1 MLKVGDPVKFFRY
14 ETVDGKSAY
23 VPYHAIV
30 LGLRPRPVGGE
41 IRVVDSEAGS
51 LPKGSAP
58 QPIINLVCLNPGDL
72 QHLQSAE
79 WYLCM
84 ARHFDIVPESE
95 AGIGVEFYRETPETV
110 AAAHA
115 ATGEDKYSFPTL
127 DEAKEPSDADL
138 DATVK
143 EEEIKDSTGKPPAKV
158 RVVKGSKGE

>member
-30 LGLRPRPVGGE
+30 LGIRP
-41 IRVVDSEAGS
+41 D
-51 LPKGSAP
+51 KK
-58 QPIINLVCLNPGDL
+58 INLVCLNPGDL

-95 AGIGVEFYRETPETV
+95 AGLGVEFYRETPETKE
-110 AAAHA
+110 AKQPS
-115 ATGEDKYSFPTL
+115 EK
-127 DEAKEPSDADL
+127 EAKEVAEVTEL
-138 DATVK
+138 RTFLLTNFK
-143 EEEIKDSTGKPPAKV
+143 NETGDETPVQCAIRLLGKTK
-158 RVVKGSKGE
+158 KK